1 MERMP
6 RLSLTQLT
14 TLREFR
20 RRGTLAA
27 AADRLGYTPGA
38 VSQHMDALERSL
50 GVPLTERCGRR
61 LLLTDAGRLLAEH
74 AERILDAEAEAVG
87 AIRSGSQEAVGGV
100 VVGTWGSTAAT
111 LLAPVVALL
120 EQQFSEMSLRSR
132 EIDVD
137 AAVSAVGNGQ
147 VDAAFGLDYADAPM
161 GRDDAVTIVP
171 LHTERF
177 AIATARRPGEPE
189 RRSAEVEELA
199 SQEWIL
205 APEDGHYGRALRLAF
220 RRRGFEPRV
229 VHEVTDTAASLQLAA
244 AGAGVTPMTDLMR
257 RMAPAL
263 ELQAWE
269 PVEPIERRLILVTR
283 EGADGRPTIR
293 ALTEVVRGVVDRLLG
308 PEGHDP
314 LRSSPVRPRLD
325 R

>member
-1 MERMP
+1 MP

-14 TLREFR
+14 TLREFS

-38 VSQHMDALERSL
+38 VSQHMDALERSV
-50 GVPLTERCGRR
+50 GVALTERCGRR

-87 AIRSGSQEAVGGV
+87 AIRSGTQEAVGGV
-100 VVGTWGSTAAT
+100 VVGTWGSTAAS

-120 EQQFSEMSLRSR
+120 GEEFAEMSLRSR

-161 GRDDAVTIVP
+161 GSDDAVTIVP
-171 LHTERF
+171 LHAERF
-177 AIATARRPGEPE
+177 AIATAGRDGEPDRRPVEI
-189 RRSAEVEELA
+189 EELA
-199 SQEWIL
+199 SRDWIL
-205 APEDGHYGRALRLAF
+205 APEDGQYGRALRLAF

-263 ELQAWE
+263 RLQALE
-269 PVEPIERRLILVTR
+269 PAEPIERRLILVVR
-283 EGADGRPTIR
+283 EGADARPTIR
-293 ALTEVVRGVVDRLLG
+293 ALTEVVRRVVGEVLG
-308 PEGHDP
+308 AEDP
-314 LRSSPVRPRLD
+314 DPFRSSPARPRLD